1 MMAQTHIGYTAWND
15 PPADVMPP
23 LVRGADL
30 ASVQPAPEP
39 EREPDILQAIPI
51 ALFKGEGGGRFEW
64 TRVPYLGR
72 WGEAQLALPQ
82 GRPATAP
89 ADGVYLEYPLRL
101 PEAGDYELVVQLVP
115 TLDTIGDDG
124 LRIGLSL
131 DGGPVRE
138 LVVRLEP
145 TNGQA
150 DTPPRAAW
158 VKAVIDN
165 MVELP
170 ARFDGLA
177 AGEHR
182 LRLYRIDDN
191 VVPQAVLVRRTEAP
205 AVP

>member
-1 MMAQTHIGYTAWND
+1 M
-15 PPADVMPP
+15 
-23 LVRGADL
+23 
-30 ASVQPAPEP
+30 
-39 EREPDILQAIPI
+39 
-51 ALFKGEGGGRFEW
+51 
-64 TRVPYLGR
+64 PYLGR
-72 WGEAQLALPQ
+72 WGEVQLALPQ
-82 GRPATAP
+82 GQPATAP

-101 PEAGDYELVVQLVP
+101 PEAGDYELVLQLVP

-191 VVPQAVLVRRTEAP
+191 VVPQAVLVRRSEAP

>member
-1 MMAQTHIGYTAWND
+1 M
-15 PPADVMPP
+15 
-23 LVRGADL
+23 
-30 ASVQPAPEP
+30 
-39 EREPDILQAIPI
+39 
-51 ALFKGEGGGRFEW
+51 
-64 TRVPYLGR
+64 
-72 WGEAQLALPQ
+72 
-82 GRPATAP
+82 
-89 ADGVYLEYPLRL
+89 
-101 PEAGDYELVVQLVP
+101 
-115 TLDTIGDDG
+115 
-124 LRIGLSL
+124 
-131 DGGPVRE
+131 RE

-165 MVELP
+165 MVELT